1 MKKDFYVYKCLR
13 EIHGINQALLME
25 KERYGILLVLNTPGS
40 LEHFMVHTDQDYF
53 QSIFNTLL
61 SHVLHYNDMGS
72 IELGYK
78 LEKDDQLSFY
88 VKEPVRP
95 GPDQFIFEDKLE
107 AEADLLSDTMETLSR
122 FGGRIWISYH
132 PKTGRTF
139 WFTLD
144 IQPPENRR
152 KEETDNTGAILQPD
166 WSGRTILVVDD
177 VYNNRLL
184 LEGFLIPTKARVVSV
199 DNGLK
204 AVNAVKKDK
213 SIEFV
218 LMDVRMPVLDGYE
231 ATRRIKAIKPW
242 LPVLAISAYPGSEE
256 SKKWKRAGCDA
267 FLGKPLNTN
276 VLIRTMNAL
285 FENVAMQ
292 V

>member
-13 EIHGINQALLME
+13 EIHEINQALLME
-25 KERYGILLVLNTPGS
+25 NERRGILLILNTPGS
-40 LEHFMVHTDQDYF
+40 LEHFLVHTDPDCF

-61 SHVLHYNDMGS
+61 SHVLRYNDMGS

-78 LEKDDQLSFY
+78 LGSDDQLSFY
-88 VKEPVRP
+88 VKEPLRP
-95 GPDQFIFEDKLE
+95 GPDQFILEDKLE
-107 AEADLLSDTMETLSR
+107 AEADLLSDTMEMLSG
-122 FGGRIWISYH
+122 FGGKIWITND

-139 WFTLD
+139 CFTLD

-152 KEETDNTGAILQPD
+152 KKETDNSGAVLQPD

-177 VYNNRLL
+177 VYINRLL
-184 LEGFLIPTKARVVSV
+184 LEDFLIPTKARVVSV

-231 ATRRIKAIKPW
+231 ATRRIKRIKPW

-256 SKKWKRAGCDA
+256 SEKWKRAGCDE
-267 FLGKPLNTN
+267 FLGKPLNIN

-285 FENVAMQ
+285 FENVSMQ